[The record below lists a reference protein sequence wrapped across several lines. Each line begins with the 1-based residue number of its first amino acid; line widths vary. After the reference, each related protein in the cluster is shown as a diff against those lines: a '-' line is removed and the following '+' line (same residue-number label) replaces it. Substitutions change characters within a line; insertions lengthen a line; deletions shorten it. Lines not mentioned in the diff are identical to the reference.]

1 MSCNDLFKI
10 DATLVANEFLDKYM
24 PAANGDYVKVYLY
37 LLRNRA
43 EGIDLES
50 IAESLALTEGDVRRA
65 IRYWEKCGILSL
77 NGKSDESAKVGKEG
91 RAAKAGKAEDA
102 GVTDTEHE
110 VPRAKASRR
119 LGSLSDEN
127 KESVSESASERSA
140 KTKTAAAKT
149 AESESEAITRD
160 PDKEL
165 RDHYRRT
172 EGKATLNRLS
182 EDAEFKQLLFM
193 VQKYRSKILTE
204 QDEQVLAYL
213 YDGLHLPF
221 DVLDYLV
228 QYCVETNHSSMRY
241 IEKTGLDWATIGI
254 RTVKEAKRRTK
265 EFDRIRTES
274 SKRAQAAKNKQGMTG
289 EARDL
294 DSWLNEV
301 VQRNIQ

>member
-37 LLRNRA
+37 LLRNRG
-43 EGIDLES
+43 EGIDIET
-50 IAESLALTEGDVRRA
+50 IAECLALTEGDVRRA
-65 IRYWEKCGILSL
+65 IRYWERCGILSL
-77 NGKSDESAKVGKEG
+77 NGRTDEIG
-91 RAAKAGKAEDA
+91 RSSGAEAADE
-102 GVTDTEHE
+102 TENA
-110 VPRAKASRR
+110 PRTRASRR
-119 LGSLSDEN
+119 H
-127 KESVSESASERSA
+127 KSVQDAVGESASDGDTAQSDR
-140 KTKTAAAKT
+140 TRLAAADAAET
-149 AESESEAITRD
+149 ESEPKTQTVSRD

-172 EGKATLNRLS
+172 EGKATLNRLAS
-182 EDAEFKQLLFM
+182 DAEFKQLLFM

-265 EFDRIRTES
+265 EFEKLRSES
-274 SKRAQAAKNKQGMTG
+274 SKRSQTARNKQGMTG
-289 EARDL
+289 ETRDL